1 MARTA
6 AAKRK
11 VKDDV
16 EPQTD
21 CLTISRS
28 SSVKREVEECSNPPI
43 VSSSVRAEKRKPKK
57 RSGKS
62 SNRYRQKLLAR
73 AMPRVNGKFAKKA

>member
-6 AAKRK
+6 AVRRS

-16 EPQTD
+16 DPQTVGSK
-21 CLTISRS
+21 IHRS
-28 SSVKREVEECSNPPI
+28 PSVKREVEECSSAPI
-43 VSSSVRAEKRKPKK
+43 ASSSIGAQKPEPKK

-73 AMPRVNGKFAKKA
+73 AMPR